1 MLQFGIDRKL
11 DKTSTLLDIP
21 GSQRKYF
28 WLSGLDAF
36 EDSLFFGNQE
46 IISNLNCI
54 LSISRDFLNSV
65 SYPEV
70 ALPTY
75 LQTSLRGA
83 RFLANCARPLK
94 NNEQVIINTSN
105 LRFKNPDIVKK
116 YQKELERLQL
126 PSLSKEAHKNEFILS
141 LSNDPKAVLES
152 ELDSLQLTLSSFD
165 FIPLKTGSGPDKRLQ
180 NFKKRVSQLQSKK
193 SAVDDYE
200 SLRRDIRNLKA
211 EIKNYRSIATEK
223 ERIQNLFFIKSSNGG
238 YNSKKH
244 ESKAKQEREAIEFKE
259 DLDLLKEKED
269 NRRRRKSNVNT
280 GEEMRKII
288 NLRKRSAPKVQEQNQ
303 QQSKQSKK

>member
-1 MLQFGIDRKL
+1 M
-11 DKTSTLLDIP
+11 
-21 GSQRKYF
+21 
-28 WLSGLDAF
+28 
-36 EDSLFFGNQE
+36 
-46 IISNLNCI
+46 
-54 LSISRDFLNSV
+54 
-65 SYPEV
+65 
-70 ALPTY
+70 
-75 LQTSLRGA
+75 
-83 RFLANCARPLK
+83 
-94 NNEQVIINTSN
+94 
-105 LRFKNPDIVKK
+105 KK

-165 FIPLKTGSGPDKRLQ
+165 FIPLKPGSGPDKQLQ

-223 ERIQNLFFIKSSNGG
+223 ERIKNLFFIKSSNGG